1 MGVESNRDH
10 AQRGPGVP
18 ATRQQPARKGTGQDA
33 IRRLLEPVIG
43 AAGFDLEDLVIQ
55 PAGRRRLVRVVVD
68 ADGGIS
74 LDDVAAVNHLVSQ
87 ALDDTDLM
95 GSQPY
100 VLEVTSPGVDRPL
113 TEPRHW
119 RRAVGRLVRTSL
131 TGARP
136 GGDGPGADR
145 PGGEIEGRVVAAD
158 DEAVVIDVAGDERRL
173 YYGEVDQGRVQVEF
187 RRTGQDTDA
196 ADED

>member
-18 ATRQQPARKGTGQDA
+18 GTRQQPARKGTGQDA
-33 IRRLLEPVIG
+33 IRRLLEPVVD

-74 LDDVAAVNHLVSQ
+74 LDDVATVNHVVSQ
-87 ALDDTDLM
+87 ALDATDLM

-119 RRAVGRLVRTSL
+119 RRAVGRLVRASL
-131 TGARP
+131 TENALTQNGTSG
-136 GGDGPGADR
+136 GGD
-145 PGGEIEGRVVAAD
+145 IEGRVVTAD
-158 DEAVVIDVAGDERRL
+158 DEAVVIDVAGEERRL
-173 YYGEVDQGRVQVEF
+173 GYGEVDRGRVQVEF

-196 ADED
+196 DED

>member
-1 MGVESNRDH
+1 MGVASNRDH

-18 ATRQQPARKGTGQDA
+18 GTRQQPARKGTGQDA
-33 IRRLLEPVIG
+33 IRRLLEPVVG
-43 AAGFDLEDLVIQ
+43 AVGFDLEDLVIQ

-68 ADGGIS
+68 ADGGIT
-74 LDDVAAVNHLVSQ
+74 LDDVATVNHAVSQ

-119 RRAVGRLVRTSL
+119 RRAVGRLVRASL
-131 TGARP
+131 TENALTEKAASGR
-136 GGDGPGADR
+136 
-145 PGGEIEGRVVAAD
+145 GEIEGRVVTAD
-158 DEAVVIDVAGDERRL
+158 DEAVVIDVAGEERRL
-173 YYGEVDQGRVQVEF
+173 GYGEVDRGQVQVEF
-187 RRTGQDTDA
+187 RRAGQDTDA
-196 ADED
+196 DDED

>member
-1 MGVESNRDH
+1 V
-10 AQRGPGVP
+10 V
-18 ATRQQPARKGTGQDA
+18 
-33 IRRLLEPVIG
+33 G

-68 ADGGIS
+68 ADGGVS
-74 LDDVAAVNHLVSQ
+74 LDDVAEVNRAVSQ

-119 RRAVGRLVRTSL
+119 RRAVGRLVRASL
-131 TGARP
+131 AGDALGA
-136 GGDGPGADR
+136 
-145 PGGEIEGRVVAAD
+145 GGEIEGRVVAAD
-158 DEAVVIDVAGDERRL
+158 DVAVVIDVAGAERRL
-173 YYGEVDQGRVQVEF
+173 YYGEVDRGRVQVEF
-187 RRTGQDTDA
+187 RRAGQDTDA